1 MKLRVSDDSG
11 MSSSESEGL
20 PIEGG
25 VVSRAGPEDA
35 AELLV
40 LQRCCWVEEALA
52 NDTLDIAALHES
64 LDDVRAWLDEW
75 ATWCVRVAGRLVG
88 AVRARQEGS
97 TWDIGRL
104 MVAPDLAGQGLGGW
118 LLRLA
123 EAHAPEDVESI
134 TLFTG
139 ARSTRNIA
147 MYEHAGFR
155 RSLAPAPPDAVRLE
169 KRLDRDGR

>member
-1 MKLRVSDDSG
+1 MSADD
-11 MSSSESEGL
+11 L
-20 PIEGG
+20 PIEGA
-25 VVSRAGPEDA
+25 VLNRAGQEDA

-40 LQRCCWVEEALA
+40 LQRCCWVDEAIA

-75 ATWCVRVAGRLVG
+75 DTWCLRLGSRLVG
-88 AVRARQEGS
+88 AVRARREDS

-104 MVAPDLAGQGLGGW
+104 MVAPDLAGRGLGGW

-123 EAHAPEDVESI
+123 ESRAPDEVESV

-147 MYEHAGFR
+147 IYEHAGFS
-155 RSLAPAPPDAVRLE
+155 RSGGPAPPNAVRLE
-169 KRLDRDGR
+169 KRLDRD